1 MTPADKRDAILALER
16 TFKEARLVVV
26 TRPQGLSVAEVSD
39 LRRRMRSAGAS
50 FKVMKNRLAK
60 RALENSAMKDLAG
73 YFSGPT
79 AIGWSDDLL
88 APAKVAVE
96 FAKEND
102 KLEVLVGATQE
113 RILSKETLLELASLP
128 PLEVVRAQLLRLL
141 QTPAQR
147 LVGTLGESGAQ
158 LARVVKARSEQEQ
171 GHEQGHEAES

>member
-1 MTPADKRDAILALER
+1 MTPADKRDAVAKLER

-39 LRRRMRSAGAS
+39 LRRRMRDAGAS
-50 FKVMKNRLAK
+50 FKVTKNRLAK
-60 RALENSAMKDLAG
+60 RALANSALKDLAS

-79 AIGWSDDLL
+79 AIGWSDDLI

-96 FAKEND
+96 FAKENK
-102 KLEVLVGATQE
+102 KLEVIVGATQE
-113 RILSKETLLELASLP
+113 QILSKETLVQLASLP

-141 QTPAQR
+141 QTPAQQ
-147 LVGTLGESGAQ
+147 LAGTLGSAVGQ

-171 GHEQGHEAES
+171 KAGS

>member
-1 MTPADKRDAILALER
+1 MTPADKRDAVAKLER

-39 LRRRMRSAGAS
+39 LRRRMRDAGAS
-50 FKVMKNRLAK
+50 FKVTKNRLAK
-60 RALENSAMKDLAG
+60 RALANSALKDLAS

-79 AIGWSDDLL
+79 AIGWSDDLI

-96 FAKEND
+96 FAKENK
-102 KLEVLVGATQE
+102 KLEVIVGATQE
-113 RILSKETLLELASLP
+113 QILSKETLVQLASLP

-141 QTPAQR
+141 QTPAQQ
-147 LVGTLGESGAQ
+147 LAGTLGSAVGQ

-171 GHEQGHEAES
+171 GAGS

>member
-1 MTPADKRDAILALER
+1 MTPADKRDAVAKLER

-39 LRRRMRSAGAS
+39 LRRRMRDAGAS
-50 FKVMKNRLAK
+50 FKVTKNRLAK
-60 RALENSAMKDLAG
+60 RALANSALKDLAS

-96 FAKEND
+96 FAKENK
-102 KLEVLVGATQE
+102 KLEVIVGATQE
-113 RILSKETLLELASLP
+113 QILSKETLVQLASLP
-128 PLEVVRAQLLRLL
+128 PLEVVRAQFLRLL

-147 LVGTLGESGAQ
+147 LAGTLGSAVGQ

-171 GHEQGHEAES
+171 KAGS